1 MNRRRNETRTP
12 AWVFF
17 SLFLAFGIVATGGVL
32 HTVYKNRQIQITR
45 EIDAID
51 RRVEQYRLD
60 IRTTDMRMDQ
70 LLNRFVIRKQM
81 QDSGSSLKPIPTGVT
96 EDVDTTKFIRHSV
109 AAVVR

>member
-12 AWVFF
+12 ASVFF
-17 SLFLAFGIVATGGVL
+17 ALFLAVIIAGAGGVL
-32 HTVYKNRQIQITR
+32 HAIYKNRQIKVTR

-70 LLNRFVIRKQM
+70 LLNRFVIRKQIEE
-81 QDSGSSLKPIPTGVT
+81 SGSLLKPIPMGVV
-96 EDVDTTKFIRHSV
+96 EKVDPAITHRHSV
-109 AAVVR
+109 ASAQP